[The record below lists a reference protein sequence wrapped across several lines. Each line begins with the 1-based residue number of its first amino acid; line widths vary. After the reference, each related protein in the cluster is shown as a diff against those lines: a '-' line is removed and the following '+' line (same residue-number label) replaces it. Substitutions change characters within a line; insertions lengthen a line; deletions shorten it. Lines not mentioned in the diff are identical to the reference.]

1 MRPTVFLTLGAAHI
15 INGKT
20 KIFFIDR
27 YRRINCIM
35 MKKYGRAESLIK
47 TYKSKCVNE
56 IYLNKSL
63 RACVSTTDCAHQ
75 NKIDQPFL

>member
-1 MRPTVFLTLGAAHI
+1 
-15 INGKT
+15 
-20 KIFFIDR
+20 
-27 YRRINCIM
+27 M